1 MESFEI
7 GQFAYL
13 VLLFVAVG
21 GWAVTELRR
30 NWGRSIRQLAAWGF
44 IFIGIIA
51 AYGLW
56 TDIRN
61 DLNPRQS
68 LVQSGVVEVPR
79 APDGHYQ
86 LVVRLNDVPVNFL
99 VDTGASDIV
108 LTKQD
113 AERIGIDLSDLDFLG
128 RATTANGNVQTA
140 AISIDTVQLE
150 DIIDRNVRASVN
162 NGEMPDSLLGMSYL
176 SRFEKLEISGNTLV
190 LTR

>member
-1 MESFEI
+1 
-7 GQFAYL
+7 
-13 VLLFVAVG
+13 
-21 GWAVTELRR
+21 
-30 NWGRSIRQLAAWGF
+30 LAAWGF

-61 DLNPRQS
+61 DLSPRQS
-68 LVQSGVVEVPR
+68 LMQSGVVEVPR
-79 APDGHYQ
+79 AADGHYQ

-113 AERIGIDLSDLDFLG
+113 AERIGIDLSDLAFLG
-128 RATTANGNVQTA
+128 QATTANGNVQTA